1 MRTAQVGSQ
10 PRQET
15 GTYVQLFTYRVPRRN
30 HAAFAAVE
38 AELARIF
45 KKHGI
50 LRSEFYELSAARIFK
65 GFTSIAQTL
74 AAAADDEVWL
84 ELDFYKDKNDRDDVV
99 ARIGQDPDSG
109 PLFGQVLD
117 LCAPGSTPL
126 QGDFSRLTM

>member
-1 MRTAQVGSQ
+1 MRTAELGSE
-10 PRQET
+10 PTQET
-15 GTYVQLFTYRVPRRN
+15 GTYVQLFTYRVPRKN
-30 HAAFAAVE
+30 HATFSGVE

-50 LRSEFYELSAARIFK
+50 LRSEFYVLSAARIFK

-74 AAAADDEVWL
+74 AASADDEVWL
-84 ELDFYKDKNDRDDVV
+84 ELDFYKDKKDRDEVV
-99 ARIGQDPDSG
+99 ARIGQDPDAG
-109 PLFGQVLD
+109 PLFGRVLD